1 MAEKK
6 TILIVEDDYDSQQL
20 FYYLVREKYNS
31 VTVTNV
37 DDAKAKLKNQPVHLV
52 ILDLSLAGSEDGLIL
67 SRYMKTVDEYKDI
80 PIIAVTAHAFKTDR
94 ENCLKA
100 GCDEFITKPIITQK
114 IMGKIEAM
122 I

>member
-1 MAEKK
+1 MAENK

-20 FYYLVREKYNS
+20 FYYLVREKYHP

-37 DDAKAKLKNQPVHLV
+37 DDAKAKLKSQPVHLV

-67 SRYMKTVDEYKDI
+67 VRYMKSVNDYTDI
-80 PIIAVTAHAFKTDR
+80 PIIAVTAHAFETDR

-100 GCDEFITKPIITQK
+100 GCDEFITKPIITRK
-114 IMGKIEAM
+114 IMGKIKAL